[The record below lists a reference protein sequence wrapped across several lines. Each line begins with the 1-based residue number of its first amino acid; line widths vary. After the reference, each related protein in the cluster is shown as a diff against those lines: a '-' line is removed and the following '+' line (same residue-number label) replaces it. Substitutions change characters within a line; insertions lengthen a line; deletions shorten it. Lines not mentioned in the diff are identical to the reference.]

1 MVLKLKNGQKFTIEQ
16 PQENPNGIMRGRQ
29 RATLEIPFVAEEQQ
43 FSEIQF
49 AFTADN
55 LESITVYYPDHETE
69 DTPDEQLQE
78 VAQKEFLGYQLIGEW
93 KNEEFQQNAGE
104 YGQPPIY
111 KRKLSV
117 VLGQLQYGETVYG

>member
-1 MVLKLKNGQKFTIEQ
+1 MVVKLKNGTKFTIEQ

-29 RATLEIPFVAEEQQ
+29 RATLEIPFIAEESQ
-43 FSEIQF
+43 FAEIQK

-55 LESITVYYPDHETE
+55 LERITVYYPENETAA
-69 DTPDEQLQE
+69 TPDGQLQD

-93 KNEEFQQNAGE
+93 KNEEIQQNAFE
-104 YGQPPIY
+104 YGKPPVY

-117 VLGQLQYGETVYG
+117 VLGQLQYGETV